1 MRCCF
6 FSWLTWQ
13 RRRFRKP
20 RHHHLPPQDSIAV
33 LEFPDGLGPCACII
47 HFGGSSIRMQP
58 GRLGVPLCCFATS
71 ALLGMLVL
79 SPSTLAQT
87 VVETP
92 QQTNDRIRA
101 LSSTAHQAPH
111 DYVIGNGDVIDV
123 EVFDVKE
130 LSREMRVSQTGSIG
144 IPLVPIRLHVGGLT
158 EVQAEQKIGEVLEA
172 NGLVSHPQV
181 SVSVKERKSKPITVV
196 GAVQHAMVYQADR
209 PVTILEV
216 HAEAGG
222 IANDAGDTVIVTRP
236 SGEPSVDSSDPPS
249 IGPEDPSAVKTPK
262 ESDAVASPPA
272 PNEPPPLS
280 NTITVNLN
288 ELLESGNAEN
298 NIILQAGDIVTVPHA
313 GITYILGAVS
323 KPGGYVMANDRSQM
337 STLKL
342 LALSGGLSRTAK
354 KDRAVILRMK
364 KVLERTA
371 EDVPLQPSDILYVP
385 DSASKQAMY
394 RALEFGLALGA
405 GVALY
410 RIAYR

>member
-1 MRCCF
+1 
-6 FSWLTWQ
+6 
-13 RRRFRKP
+13 
-20 RHHHLPPQDSIAV
+20 
-33 LEFPDGLGPCACII
+33 
-47 HFGGSSIRMQP
+47 MQP
-58 GRLGVPLCCFATS
+58 GRLAALPCCFATS
-71 ALLGMLVL
+71 VLLGMLVL
-79 SPSTLAQT
+79 PSPVRAQT
-87 VVETP
+87 VETP

-101 LSSTAHQAPH
+101 LSSTARASPH
-111 DYVIGNGDVIDV
+111 DYVIGNGDVIDI

-130 LSREMRVSQTGSIG
+130 LSREVRVSQTGSIG
-144 IPLVPIRLHVGGLT
+144 IPLVPVRLHVGGLT
-158 EVQAEQKIGEVLEA
+158 EVQTEQKIAEVLEA

-216 HAEAGG
+216 LAEAGG
-222 IANDAGDTVIVTRP
+222 IASDAGDTVIVTRP
-236 SGEPSVDSSDPPS
+236 SQEPSGDSLEPPS
-249 IGPEDPSAVKTPK
+249 IGPEDPAAATTPK
-262 ESDAVASPPA
+262 ESTESGAAAEIPSNPPVL
-272 PNEPPPLS
+272 NEPPPLS

-288 ELLESGNAEN
+288 ELVESGSATN
-298 NIILQAGDIVTVPHA
+298 NIILKAGDIVTVPHA
-313 GITYILGAVS
+313 GIAYILGAVS

-337 STLKL
+337 SALKL

-354 KDRAVILRMK
+354 KDRAVIIRKDSQGQQHEVAVDLK

-371 EDVPLQPSDILYVP
+371 EDVSLQASDILYVP

>member
-1 MRCCF
+1 
-6 FSWLTWQ
+6 
-13 RRRFRKP
+13 
-20 RHHHLPPQDSIAV
+20 
-33 LEFPDGLGPCACII
+33 
-47 HFGGSSIRMQP
+47 MQP
-58 GRLGVPLCCFATS
+58 GRLGASHCCFATS
-71 ALLGMLVL
+71 ALVGMLLLL
-79 SPSTLAQT
+79 SPIRAQT
-87 VVETP
+87 VLETP

-101 LSSTAHQAPH
+101 LSSTARGSPH
-111 DYVIGNGDVIDV
+111 DYVIGNGDVIDI

-130 LSREMRVSQTGSIG
+130 LSREVRVSQTGSIG
-144 IPLVPIRLHVGGLT
+144 IPLVPVRLHVGGLT
-158 EVQAEQKIGEVLEA
+158 EVQTEQKIAEVLEA

-216 HAEAGG
+216 LAEAGG

-236 SGEPSVDSSDPPS
+236 SEEPSVDSSDPPS
-249 IGPEDPSAVKTPK
+249 IGPDDSAAVTTPK
-262 ESDAVASPPA
+262 ESTESGAAPAESASKSPA

-280 NTITVNLN
+280 NTITINLS
-288 ELLESGNAEN
+288 ELVESGSATN

-313 GITYILGAVS
+313 GIAYILGAVT

-337 STLKL
+337 STLRL

-354 KDRAVILRMK
+354 KDRAVIIRKDSQGLQNEVAVDLK
-364 KVLERTA
+364 KVLERTS
-371 EDVPLQPSDILYVP
+371 EDVRLQASDILYVP